1 LAVVAQLI
9 EAAVRAREGDSVG
22 TKQHIVR
29 AVALLDQGA
38 EPRHAA
44 IPRDGNTRQIQRG
57 GFSAWQSQRLTT
69 QVDANLAGRILVKD
83 LAESLNISVGHF
95 CREFKRTFGMPAR
108 IWIRR
113 RRIELAQGLMLT
125 TKASLTEIALSCGMT
140 DQSHFTR
147 SFRRIVGETPS
158 SWRQTR
164 HGAIEVI

>member
-1 LAVVAQLI
+1 MTNDHDSVHTSRLERGPRDLLAVVAQLI
-9 EAAVRAREGDSVG
+9 EAACRAREGDSVG

-29 AVALLDQGA
+29 AVALLDQDA

-57 GFSAWQSQRLTT
+57 GFSAWQLQRLTAR
-69 QVDANLAGRILVKD
+69 VDANLAGTILVKD

-95 CREFKRTFGMPAR
+95 CREFKRTFGMRAR

-125 TKASLTEIALSCGMT
+125 TKASLT
-140 DQSHFTR
+140 
-147 SFRRIVGETPS
+147 
-158 SWRQTR
+158 
-164 HGAIEVI
+164 